1 MTQHTDQGQPSGGLS
16 FRRSLLSVLT
26 LLLLTGLMFLI
37 FQDHLPEIRQAIGK
51 LSPAQLGLLLALALT
66 YPLIEG
72 VISQRVLASRVPG
85 FSFRRG
91 LDLAFLGAFG
101 NVVTFG
107 AGTLP
112 MQGYDIS
119 LSGLPAVPGMGL
131 MTLQYV
137 FHKGAVMVY
146 AVLLLAL
153 NGRWLLAADAA
164 GMMRYLLPAC
174 LMVAAIILALV
185 LVCTS
190 RTVQR
195 AAYWALGRLPDTGKW
210 QARRQSWTRQLDGLA
225 AESRSLLAD
234 RKLCIQMFLLQVVKL
249 ALMYA
254 IVWLGTDFM
263 NLGPLTFWQAQ
274 TLAALMMLL
283 SNALPNVG
291 GMGSVEASFYL
302 VFTGF
307 LGQSGAMSV
316 LLLYRAATYYFTFAV
331 SCVGFFFIQRR
342 WARGKQAAA

>member
-1 MTQHTDQGQPSGGLS
+1 
-16 FRRSLLSVLT
+16 
-26 LLLLTGLMFLI
+26 
-37 FQDHLPEIRQAIGK
+37 
-51 LSPAQLGLLLALALT
+51 
-66 YPLIEG
+66 
-72 VISQRVLASRVPG
+72 
-85 FSFRRG
+85 
-91 LDLAFLGAFG
+91 
-101 NVVTFG
+101 
-107 AGTLP
+107 
-112 MQGYDIS
+112 
-119 LSGLPAVPGMGL
+119 MGL

-190 RTVQR
+190 RTVQK
-195 AAYWALGRLPDTGKW
+195 AAYWALGRLPDTDKW
-210 QARRQSWTRQLDGLA
+210 RARRQSWTRQLDGLA

-254 IVWLGTDFM
+254 IIWLGTAFM
-263 NLGPLTFWQAQ
+263 DLGPLTFWQAQ

-291 GMGSVEASFYL
+291 AWARWKPPSIWCSPAFWGRAAPCRCCCCTARPPITSPLRSAAWGSSSSKGGGPGANRPPHKTKRRAPGWSDRMTRFL
-302 VFTGF
+302 FCR
-307 LGQSGAMSV
+307 LGQ
-316 LLLYRAATYYFTFAV
+316 AAQTKTA
-331 SCVGFFFIQRR
+331 
-342 WARGKQAAA
+342 

>member
-174 LMVAAIILALV
+174 LMVAAIILAL
-185 LVCTS
+185 LIVCTS

-210 QARRQSWTRQLDGLA
+210 QARRQSWTLPAGRPGRREPFFAGRPEAVHPDVPAAGGQAGPDVRHRLAGHGFYGPWPPDVLAGPDPGRPDDAAVQRPAQRGGDGLH
-225 AESRSLLAD
+225 
-234 RKLCIQMFLLQVVKL
+234 
-249 ALMYA
+249 
-254 IVWLGTDFM
+254 
-263 NLGPLTFWQAQ
+263 
-274 TLAALMMLL
+274 
-283 SNALPNVG
+283 
-291 GMGSVEASFYL
+291 
-302 VFTGF
+302 
-307 LGQSGAMSV
+307 
-316 LLLYRAATYYFTFAV
+316 
-331 SCVGFFFIQRR
+331 
-342 WARGKQAAA
+342 

>member
-37 FQDHLPEIRQAIGK
+37 FQDHLPEIRQAIGR

-164 GMMRYLLPAC
+164 GMMRYLLPAAPSKGRPIG
-174 LMVAAIILALV
+174 LWAACPTPA
-185 LVCTS
+185 S
-190 RTVQR
+190 GRP
-195 AAYWALGRLPDTGKW
+195 AAKAGP
-210 QARRQSWTRQLDGLA
+210 ASWTAWPPRAVLCWPTGSCA
-225 AESRSLLAD
+225 SR
-234 RKLCIQMFLLQVVKL
+234 C
-249 ALMYA
+249 
-254 IVWLGTDFM
+254 
-263 NLGPLTFWQAQ
+263 
-274 TLAALMMLL
+274 
-283 SNALPNVG
+283 
-291 GMGSVEASFYL
+291 
-302 VFTGF
+302 
-307 LGQSGAMSV
+307 
-316 LLLYRAATYYFTFAV
+316 
-331 SCVGFFFIQRR
+331 SCCR
-342 WARGKQAAA
+342 WSSWP

>member
-190 RTVQR
+190 RTVQK

-263 NLGPLTFWQAQ
+263 DLGPLTFWQAQ